1 MAAKQREMSDS
12 MHYESRQIREALAAS
27 NARLKSARSGRV
39 PADLQ
44 PQLGASML
52 QEWEGLSGTGHLDQ
66 DNTLASNNTLYQQMR
81 AALIAFEG
89 EVGYAAPARER
100 AFFAALRTQLMEA
113 GALRDA
119 EQRDMQI
126 AATFKWFSRHK
137 PQGPEADPITA
148 AVLASSLSVEANA
161 APTQP
166 EMRMS
171 SPGTPLH
178 AATQQ
183 QQQPRLPS
191 PPSPSPAGTGNGG
204 GSAAAMPGSYTKH
217 YFFDVYSRAPV
228 GGGTNGSD
236 GTPALPSSSG
246 AGPGLR
252 PTSARGP
259 SPGGRSTGRAEEP
272 PSLSIN
278 HPLAMYPS
286 VSAASAARGG
296 TAATASS
303 TADKASPAGPAGP
316 SASASTGGTGQP
328 RARFASTEMFAPAK
342 LVRPQE
348 FDELDHRAAQVA
360 AAAAAAGVS
369 GAAAADGGN
378 VSGGGAARG
387 AGSMHPKPW
396 VSGPHKPTLGGS
408 TAVLGGG
415 GGGSGGG
422 GGAAAAAVR
431 HTSKPGPE
439 ELEEVQMLRS
449 KWSEMES
456 KTAKSVADVQAKVA
470 EWTLQRA
477 RLEEE
482 IVRRQEAGRIA
493 PLNGS
498 LGQGGH
504 APPWQLNG
512 FRRAEYEEGPLGP
525 GSLSPYANANAD
537 LAAATAAAAAGPGAM
552 NGIMGPTGGLHGAA
566 AAALGASMRQ
576 RHADVSTYDRGR
588 PELLRRLNSL
598 GVPVSR
604 DTLDRALRPLEDRPF
619 LDCIARL
626 PKPGDHL
633 VSRPGSVRVPAAKK
647 KRSKSAGKKRPTS
660 GTR

>member
-408 TAVLGGG
+408 TPLRCATPPSQVRRSLRRCRCCGVSGLKWRARRPNRWRMCRPKSRSG
-415 GGGSGGG
+415 HSSALVWKRRSSGGRKP
-422 GGAAAAAVR
+422 AASRPSTAASAR
-431 HTSKPGPE
+431 
-439 ELEEVQMLRS
+439 
-449 KWSEMES
+449 
-456 KTAKSVADVQAKVA
+456 VA
-470 EWTLQRA
+470 TR
-477 RLEEE
+477 
-482 IVRRQEAGRIA
+482 
-493 PLNGS
+493 
-498 LGQGGH
+498 
-504 APPWQLNG
+504 
-512 FRRAEYEEGPLGP
+512 PLG
-525 GSLSPYANANAD
+525 SS
-537 LAAATAAAAAGPGAM
+537 TASDAP
-552 NGIMGPTGGLHGAA
+552 
-566 AAALGASMRQ
+566 SMR
-576 RHADVSTYDRGR
+576 RGR
-588 PELLRRLNSL
+588 SAQAASPRMPMQMPTWQQPRPPPRQ
-598 GVPVSR
+598 GPVP
-604 DTLDRALRPLEDRPF
+604 
-619 LDCIARL
+619 
-626 PKPGDHL
+626 
-633 VSRPGSVRVPAAKK
+633 
-647 KRSKSAGKKRPTS
+647 
-660 GTR
+660 